1 MLYRLLGESGC
12 LGIGYVLQLVYELAI
27 VVMSYEAGSEYALD
41 KYVRGIVPDYK
52 TLVVARNVLN
62 HNSYNKKAV
71 EDSIITILDKRVVEF
86 VYIVLF
92 GEAKDY
98 KVFEAECYVYL
109 EYMRRLW
116 SDGR

>member
-1 MLYRLLGESGC
+1 MLYKLLGESGY
-12 LGIGYVLQLVYELAI
+12 LGVGYVLQLVYELAV

-41 KYVRGIVPDYK
+41 KYVRNVVPDYK

-62 HNSYNKKAV
+62 HNSYSRNDV
-71 EDSIITILDKRVVEF
+71 EDVISAILDKRVMEF
-86 VYIVLF
+86 VYTVLF

-116 SDGR
+116 R